1 MTARSVVSWGAMDE
15 KVLKLIVAIVAQ
27 VYEYITNCTIL
38 VDELY
43 GM

>member
-1 MTARSVVSWGAMDE
+1 MTARSVVFLGGMDK
-15 KVLKLIVAIVAQ
+15 KVLKLIIAIVAQ
-27 VYEYITNCTIL
+27 VCEYITNCTIL